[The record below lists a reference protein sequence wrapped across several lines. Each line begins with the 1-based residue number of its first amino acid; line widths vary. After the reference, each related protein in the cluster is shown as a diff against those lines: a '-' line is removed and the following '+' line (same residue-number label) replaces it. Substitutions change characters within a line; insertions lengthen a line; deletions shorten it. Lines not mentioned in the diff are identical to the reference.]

1 MTDTTNY
8 VNIYV
13 SEENDWGLI
22 LNIKEMSNMKK
33 IILLGLFAVSIFA
46 LSSTKEEN
54 QKRKEAAFK
63 KVNNVKTTNTN
74 KNILMER
81 LGYYKK

>member
-1 MTDTTNY
+1 
-8 VNIYV
+8 
-13 SEENDWGLI
+13 
-22 LNIKEMSNMKK
+22 MSIMKK

-63 KVNNVKTTNTN
+63 KIVNVKTTNTN
-74 KNILMER
+74 KKILMER

>member
-1 MTDTTNY
+1 
-8 VNIYV
+8 
-13 SEENDWGLI
+13 
-22 LNIKEMSNMKK
+22 MKK
-33 IILLGLFAVSIFA
+33 VILLGLFVVSVFA
-46 LSSTKEEN
+46 LANLKEEN

>member
-63 KVNNVKTTNTN
+63 KVNNIKTTNTN

>member
-1 MTDTTNY
+1 
-8 VNIYV
+8 
-13 SEENDWGLI
+13 
-22 LNIKEMSNMKK
+22 MSNMKK

-63 KVNNVKTTNTN
+63 KVNNIKTTNTN
-74 KNILMER
+74 KNILMEAYNKM
-81 LGYYKK
+81 LQAFYFEFWFYTFKEGIE

>member
-1 MTDTTNY
+1 MRFNFKYQGDEQYEKNY
-8 VNIYV
+8 FIR
-13 SEENDWGLI
+13 I
-22 LNIKEMSNMKK
+22 
-33 IILLGLFAVSIFA
+33 AVSIFA

-63 KVNNVKTTNTN
+63 KVNNIKTTNTN

>member
-1 MTDTTNY
+1 
-8 VNIYV
+8 
-13 SEENDWGLI
+13 
-22 LNIKEMSNMKK
+22 MKK

-54 QKRKEAAFK
+54 QKRKEAAFN
-63 KVNNVKTTNTN
+63 KVSNIKTTSQN
-74 KNILMER
+74 KKILMER

>member
-1 MTDTTNY
+1 MTFETNY
-8 VNIYV
+8 VTIY
-13 SEENDWGLI
+13 SKENDWGLI

-63 KVNNVKTTNTN
+63 KVNNIKTTNTN

>member
-1 MTDTTNY
+1 
-8 VNIYV
+8 
-13 SEENDWGLI
+13 
-22 LNIKEMSNMKK
+22 MKK

-46 LSSTKEEN
+46 LSSTKEGN